1 MNTFFE
7 LGKGRYILVA
17 LMLMAA
23 SLSVTAEAGALK
35 MGDVA
40 KELICQCGCNN
51 VLGVC
56 EMTGW
61 AVPAKEL
68 IQEKIDQGLNKEQV
82 LAYFVEEYGTKIL
95 AAPPKKGF
103 NLIAWIM
110 PFAVIG
116 AGAILILLLLR
127 VWTGANG
134 TGREDEPGPLE
145 GMTEEE
151 VTKYKKA
158 MRDEI
163 KSWKY

>member
-1 MNTFFE
+1 MNASIGF
-7 LGKGRYILVA
+7 GKGRYILVA
-17 LMLMAA
+17 LMLSAA
-23 SLSVTAEAGALK
+23 LLSVQAEAGDLK

-61 AVPAKEL
+61 AIPAKEL
-68 IQEKIDQGLNKEQV
+68 IQEKIDQGLSKEQV
-82 LAYFVEEYGTKIL
+82 LAYFVKEYGTKIL

-103 NLIAWIM
+103 NLIAWAM
-110 PFAVIG
+110 PFVVIG
-116 AGAILILLLLR
+116 VGAIFILLLLR
-127 VWTGANG
+127 IWTRAYR
-134 TGREDEPGPLE
+134 TFREDEPGPLE

-151 VTKYKKA
+151 VAKYKKA
-158 MRDEI
+158 LQDEI

>member
-17 LMLMAA
+17 LMLLAA

-127 VWTGANG
+127 VWTREYG